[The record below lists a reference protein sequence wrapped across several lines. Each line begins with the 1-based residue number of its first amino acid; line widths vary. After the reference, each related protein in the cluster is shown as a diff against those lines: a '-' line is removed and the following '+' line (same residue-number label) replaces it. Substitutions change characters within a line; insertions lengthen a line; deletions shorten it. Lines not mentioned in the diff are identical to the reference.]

1 MHPTRR
7 TWRALG
13 LGVVLASVAMV
24 AAQPVL
30 LLGVAGVGAWLL
42 VTQYRTTVE
51 FETTSADL
59 TVDVAPVQPTTLV
72 DEPLHVAVTA
82 ELTRPRPTDLSV
94 TVSLPVTADGDATA
108 HRQLHL
114 PAGETVATTT
124 FTCSF
129 PVAGRF
135 SFPPVDVELTDST
148 GTFTE
153 SLARE
158 TDTTVTIDPRRPR
171 NVHVGQGGNQVA
183 AAYGNHRTQ
192 ARGAGLLPDEIRP
205 YVPGDSLANID
216 WKATARQNSPHVREY
231 EAETDRTTVL
241 VVDHR
246 ASMALGPE
254 GEQMVD
260 YAREVALGIARSAG
274 AGSDPLG
281 LYTVGDGGI
290 TTKQL
295 PTTSAQGYRT
305 IYDTLY
311 ELEPTSATET
321 RPTTE
326 TLTRPTDARRIGQQ
340 LQTDDSAFAQ
350 SVVPFLTDTEAYV
363 HRIEDDPLFDTL
375 RRIQREVRGTVWT
388 IVLTSDA
395 DRNRVR
401 DAVQITNKGG
411 DEVTVFLTPQLLY
424 EPGGFADLEA
434 AYDQYVEFESFRA
447 RLDRAP
453 RTSVYELAPGD
464 RLDALLATR
473 RRTRT

>member
-13 LGVVLASVAMV
+13 FGVVMACVAV
-24 AAQPVL
+24 LAAQPIL

-42 VTQYRTTVE
+42 VTQYRTTEE
-51 FETTSADL
+51 FERTSANL
-59 TVDVAPVQPTTLV
+59 TVDVAPVQPSTLV
-72 DEPLHVAVTA
+72 GEDLHVAATA
-82 ELTRPRPTDLSV
+82 ELAQPQPTDLSM
-94 TVSLPVTADGDATA
+94 TVPLPVTADGG
-108 HRQLHL
+108 HRKQRQVHL

-124 FTCSF
+124 FTCDF

-135 SFPPVDVELTDST
+135 TFPPANVDLTDSG

-153 SLARE
+153 SLTRE
-158 TDTTVTIDPRRPR
+158 TDTTVTVDPRSPR
-171 NVHVGQGGNQVA
+171 NVHVGQGGNQIA

-246 ASMALGPE
+246 ASMAIGPE

-274 AGSDPLG
+274 AQSDPLG
-281 LYTVGDGGI
+281 LYTIGDEGI
-290 TTKQL
+290 TSKQP

-311 ELEPTSATET
+311 ELEPTSMTEISNT
-321 RPTTE
+321 SE
-326 TLTRPTDARRIGQQ
+326 ALTRPSDARRIGQQ
-340 LQTDDSAFAQ
+340 LQTDESAFAQ
-350 SVVPFLTDTEAYV
+350 SVAPFLADTEAYV
-363 HRIEDDPLFDTL
+363 HRIEEDPLFDTL

-395 DRNRVR
+395 NRNRVR
-401 DAVQITNKGG
+401 DAVQVASKGG
-411 DEVTVFLTPQLLY
+411 DEVSVFLTPELLY
-424 EPGGFADLEA
+424 EDGGFADLEA
-434 AYDQYVEFESFRA
+434 AYDRYVDFESFRA
-447 RLDRAP
+447 TLDHAP

-473 RRTRT
+473 RHTQT